1 MVYAPSTI
9 TSNALLKCDLDN
21 LSHAKLRQILDETV
35 DVEDGDANS
44 NADSNGQQ
52 RERGVKTKLLNVT
65 ESDFMKAIYE
75 TMQKLILLQ
84 DGKEMENI
92 LKLLLSRN
100 IAVSNQIIHIM
111 LKYYAVN
118 GPIESAEN
126 LIEYWKS
133 KTESNPPS
141 ASADT
146 DTDANGGELNS
157 FLGEECYHELID
169 GYANFNLPWK
179 SLHVLQTM
187 EKENIPISLQVMN
200 IIYLSRKSRWQ
211 QDSHFLLILHE

>member
-1 MVYAPSTI
+1 M
-9 TSNALLKCDLDN
+9 
-21 LSHAKLRQILDETV
+21 
-35 DVEDGDANS
+35 DVEDGDINS
-44 NADSNGQQ
+44 NGGQQ
-52 RERGVKTKLLNVT
+52 REMGVKTKLLNVT

-75 TMQKLILLQ
+75 TMQKLILMQ

-141 ASADT
+141 SSASADT
-146 DTDANGGELNS
+146 TTTDTNGGELNS

-187 EKENIPISLQVMN
+187 EKENIPISLQVMYN
-200 IIYLSRKSRWQ
+200 TDLCRKFRLHQ
-211 QDSHFLLILHE
+211 ASHFLFILYMNIGLE